1 MARRLKD
8 LLQKFAQS
16 RAATFI
22 LYFVIF
28 WTVAAASHW
37 GFFTKWGLRDASPKY
52 SVVMMLDGTAHRPFV
67 YRQLAPVIANSLDL
81 HVPSDWK
88 ASVEKLASH
97 LSHRSTPEYRFRYV
111 VIYYLSFFSLLVS
124 LFLLR
129 RILIVWGLDE
139 NIALIAPIVF
149 ALAIP
154 YLQTKGGY
162 FYDSIELLFLSAGF
176 LLASEGRVAGLV
188 ALTLPATINK
198 ESYFFFLATLYPLLR
213 HASNRRDASIGTAM
227 AMIASLGVG
236 LVVKYLLRDTPGG
249 IVEFRLFQSLEEF
262 AKLGTYFQRETTY
275 GIIGPGGL
283 FVGTL
288 LFFAVVVM
296 RGWPRCHPA
305 IKQHIAIGAVVTLP
319 LVLLFTFPGE
329 LRNMSILSI
338 GFVMLLGYALGGAAP
353 SINGNSCGEARASER
368 SEAQTPG
375 A

>member
-1 MARRLKD
+1 MVSRPKD
-8 LLQKFAQS
+8 LLRKFALS

-22 LYFVIF
+22 MYFVIF
-28 WTVAAASHW
+28 WTVAAATHW

-52 SVVMMLDGTAHRPFV
+52 SIVMMLDGTAHRPFV
-67 YRQLAPVIANSLDL
+67 YRQLAPAIANALDR

-88 ASVEKLASH
+88 EGVERLAGH

-129 RILIVWGLDE
+129 RIVICWGLDK
-139 NIALIAPIVF
+139 NIGLIAPVAF
-149 ALAIP
+149 VLMMP
-154 YLQTKGGY
+154 YLQTKGGC
-162 FYDSIELLFLSAGF
+162 FYDSLELLFLSAGF

-213 HASNRRDASIGTAM
+213 HASNRRDASIGTGI

-236 LVVKYLLRDTPGG
+236 LVVKFLLRDTPGG
-249 IVEFRLFQSLEEF
+249 IVEFRLFQSLDEF
-262 AKLGTYFQRETTY
+262 AKLGTYFQHETTY

-296 RGWPRCHPA
+296 RGWPRCDPV
-305 IKQHIAIGAVVTLP
+305 IKQHIVIGAVVTLP

-329 LRNMSILSI
+329 LRNFSILSI
-338 GFVMLLGYALGGAAP
+338 GFVMLLGYALGGAAS
-353 SINGNSCGEARASER
+353 SINGKSGGEVRAVER
-368 SEAQTPG
+368 SEAQTPR